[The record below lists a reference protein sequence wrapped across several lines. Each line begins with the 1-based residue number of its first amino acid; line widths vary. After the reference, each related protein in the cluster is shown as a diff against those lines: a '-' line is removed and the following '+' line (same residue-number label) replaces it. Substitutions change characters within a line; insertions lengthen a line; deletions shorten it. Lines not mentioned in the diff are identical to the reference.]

1 MFYAISLGTSQKTL
15 RSEAYVGELFK
26 GSREVRR
33 AALVDPTIAGTC
45 RHQGKLRNIASQN
58 GFYQRTLATC
68 LAIAV
73 NERRLKRIVLLDC
86 YKILHYTSG
95 NSFLTTTLSL
105 HFRSALPMH
114 HNLFRYLIILFI
126 CTRTPRSCKHS

>member
-33 AALVDPTIAGTC
+33 AALVDPTIAGTR

-58 GFYQRTLATC
+58 GFCNCGKRKTTQTDR
-68 LAIAV
+68 IAG
-73 NERRLKRIVLLDC
+73 LLQDPA
-86 YKILHYTSG
+86 LHVRQQFSYHHPLP
-95 NSFLTTTLSL
+95 SF
-105 HFRSALPMH
+105 
-114 HNLFRYLIILFI
+114 
-126 CTRTPRSCKHS
+126 